1 MVGMENIII
10 LIVLG
15 LISFLSLVVG
25 LYIRKVNLDFEK
37 NGVSTL
43 FEVISVQKEDKLN
56 SSNTKVGEIYLTTF
70 KFTYNNQ
77 ELEEVI
83 TTRQNIP
90 IGVKLR
96 GKYLPTATIN
106 RISVAGEGFS
116 IPKIVPRILITFGLA
131 MAIIFF
137 AILISIPYYIVLPII
152 VLLVAGLIIIN
163 ILSKNK

>member
-1 MVGMENIII
+1 MENIII

-131 MAIIFF
+131 MAIIFS